1 MVEILGRKADAKH
14 EQAKTRMP
22 ELDGLRG
29 CAILLV
35 LIWHYFANQLSGELG
50 WLIIVLKTSIG
61 FTWSGVDLF
70 FVLSG
75 FLITGLLLDNRTSP
89 NYFKTFYV
97 RRVCR
102 IFPIYYLHLTLFAL
116 LILAG
121 IDEIALFDWLFQNN
135 VIPLWSYA
143 TFTQNVFMGM
153 NGNFGPHWLGI
164 TWSLAIEEQFYLIL
178 PLVVRFVPRPLL
190 PSLFLSLCI
199 LAPILRH
206 AVPGFV
212 AFVLTP
218 WRADCLLFGALLAC
232 GFRNPDFMSTVKK
245 YWKHLN
251 FLFVALIVG
260 VGFMNFSGYLLKGG
274 TFTHFW
280 LALLFA
286 MLLLLPLIHREG
298 MLARALRNRI
308 LIWLG
313 TISYGVYI
321 FHQTV
326 SGLVHGLIRGTYPHI
341 GSWNDLL
348 VTLLGLAITL
358 VLAQL
363 SYRGVESKII
373 AYGHSF
379 SFR

>member
-1 MVEILGRKADAKH
+1 M
-14 EQAKTRMP
+14 
-22 ELDGLRG
+22 
-29 CAILLV
+29 
-35 LIWHYFANQLSGELG
+35 
-50 WLIIVLKTSIG
+50 G

-75 FLITGLLLDNRTSP
+75 FLIAGLLLDNRTSP
-89 NYFKTFYV
+89 NYFRTFYV

-102 IFPIYYLHLTLFAL
+102 IFPIYYLHLSLFAL

-121 IDEIALFDWLFQNN
+121 IDQVASFSWLFQNN

-153 NGNFGPHWLGI
+153 NGGFGPHWLGI
-164 TWSLAIEEQFYLIL
+164 TWSLAIEEQFYVIL
-178 PLVVRFVPRPLL
+178 PLIVRFVPRPLL
-190 PSLFLSLCI
+190 PYLLLSLCI

-206 AVPGFV
+206 AVPGFI

-232 GFRNPDFMSTVKK
+232 GFRNSDFVRTVKK
-245 YWKHLN
+245 HRNLLYF
-251 FLFVALIVG
+251 FLIALIIG
-260 VGFMNFSGYLLKGG
+260 VVFMQFRGYLVPGG
-274 TFTHFW
+274 AFTHFW

-298 MLARALRNRI
+298 MLARALRNRM

-321 FHQTV
+321 FHQAV
-326 SGLVHGLIRGTYPHI
+326 SGLVHGLIRGTYPRI

-348 VTLLGLAITL
+348 VTILALAITL
-358 VLAQL
+358 ALAQL
-363 SYRGVESKII
+363 SYRAVESKII
-373 AYGHSF
+373 AYGRSF
-379 SFR
+379 SYR